1 MKKITLLTL
10 LCAMLAIPLGY
21 SQSFSTGVEIGNNQ
35 TPREAQLD
43 NTTFFGEPSRNTE
56 IITQYSALETITHN
70 TSNALETGFR
80 CTAGNNSFYRDFDLA
95 GGFGIDN
102 DFEVVGVEFVPWFNG
117 GPATSMEVTLNIY
130 STPTG
135 TFPGGDLTL
144 KGTTTVTVDIAD
156 NFTLL
161 TIPVTAIV
169 PAGLSMVY
177 EVAILGDG
185 ANDHFIVANNQP
197 QTGPSYWSSPAG
209 GVSCDFPIVDL
220 AVQFGTNMSLI
231 MNVIGEEI
239 IPPPGP
245 QTTTA
250 FCAESPEVPQTFGG
264 GNNPNAFVYTALS
277 STTNPGDTHEFN
289 FGVDGAYELSKL
301 TITLVAPNSAN
312 LITYYIQNQNGDSHL
327 LGAFRGGTTGLDTVQ
342 DLVFSDDGVS
352 FSDWA
357 GGTPAPEGYKPEG
370 GSFEAF
376 LAGMDV
382 DQDWFVNIESASGT
396 EESNVSAVCWNL
408 IYNTGAF
415 PTIVC
420 PVDILA
426 SNTVDLC
433 SAVVN
438 YSMPTGTG
446 GTITNDDP
454 TQVPG
459 STFDVGETLVSFT
472 NTNTFGGTAVC
483 STLITV
489 EDIQLPVAVAN
500 VGITVTLDEFGV
512 AFLAPSDM
520 LSGSTD
526 NCEVVLWETS
536 NLGIFDCAM
545 LGNFTLQGWVYDEA
559 LNMSEVI
566 EFDVLVID
574 DMAPVIECIGEPVSI
589 TVSHNAENNIE
600 AGYAV
605 ACPTGDNLFA
615 RRFVLADFGIT
626 EEFAFSTGKF
636 GVQSTDAALDVTV
649 NIWDV
654 SAGFPAGY
662 PGNATLL
669 GSQVVNVPDGT
680 ANSVISYNFTTPVV
694 VPVGVTTIIV
704 EVSKDGPEAFFLG
717 GTATLADESY
727 LASVTCGLAEYA
739 TATSIGFPDANYYIT
754 AKGANTSSVVLPYQI
769 TLDDQGF
776 ALVAASDL
784 IGNVEDNCVSWTA
797 ASAVAGDC
805 DQTNPNDGTFE
816 NGFNCSSATDFRV
829 ANDIIVEAEGV
840 FVADHITASIFSA
853 AATIASV
860 DVLYHTNAAGLP
872 GDELFSHTMAPT
884 SQSVIGENFGLSVH
898 EIKLSVPEYTF
909 YGGQGSSTTYWVE
922 LKVTDSDGGG
932 GVYWVVT
939 SSSSIG
945 LPVALFNGGWSLPD
959 PVMDGVMSIEGTCQG
974 SSGFAFDCSTLGIQE
989 VEVFVTD
996 LAGNTSSCVAT
1007 VEVIDDIAP
1016 VITCGPG
1023 DGLTT
1028 VTEDFESTTG
1038 STPPTG
1044 WSNDIVVGNWDWK
1057 FGSGTMPN
1065 SDDFPTNAAIFDDD
1079 AAGAGEVNAATLTSP
1094 SHDLSGA
1101 DSASMSYDYTLD
1113 ELGAGEVLIVSAW
1126 DGSAWAQIALY
1137 DADVIPPTNSGPN
1150 DVTSMLNA
1158 DFKMRFTFD
1167 DNDTWG
1173 WGAGID
1179 NVDLTV
1185 VSAQAAPYQITLDDQ
1200 GFALVA
1206 ASDLIGNVEDNCV
1219 SWTAASAVA
1228 GDCDQTNPNDGTF
1241 ENGFNCSSAT
1251 DFRVANDII
1260 VEAEGVFVA
1269 DHITASI
1276 FSAAAT
1282 IASVDVLYHTN
1293 AAGLPGDELFSHT
1306 MAPTSQSVIG
1316 ENFGLSVHEIK
1327 LSVPEYTFYGGQGSS
1342 TTYWVELKVT
1352 DSDGGGGVYWVVTSS
1367 SSIGLPVALFNGGWS
1382 LPDPVMDGVMSIE
1395 GTCQGSSGFAF
1406 DCSTLGIQEVE
1417 VFVTDLA
1424 GNTSSCVATVEV
1436 IDDIAPVITC
1446 GPGDG
1451 LTTVTEDF
1459 ESTTGSTP
1467 PTGWSND
1474 IVVGNWDWKF
1484 GSGTMPNSDDFP
1496 TNAAIFDDDAA
1507 GAGEVN
1513 AATLT
1518 SPSHD
1523 LSGADSASMSYDY
1536 TLDELGAGEVL
1547 IVSAWDGSAWAQIA
1561 LYDADVIPP
1570 TNSGP
1575 MDVSSLMNADFKMRF
1590 TFDDAGSWGWGAGID
1605 NVSLTYANPP
1615 TTSDVVVVLGED
1627 GTATLVAGD
1636 YLSEQYDACGI
1647 DVLTA
1652 DRYTY
1657 SCEDLLAGPITVTV
1671 TAVDGSG
1678 NASVCQA
1685 TVVVV
1690 DTMAPAFTCPD
1701 DQSVMLDPDGTHT
1714 VVDYWDS
1721 IVVTDNCT
1729 EAVILLTQDP
1739 APGTVLGFGMQD
1751 IVLTATDDYGNVTTC
1766 TFVLDLTILGTQD
1779 NELNN
1784 AISLYPNPANEQVT
1798 ISNSSN
1804 IALETAMIY
1813 DLNGKLVSQIN
1824 LQNMQSE
1831 KVINVATFA
1840 TGVYMVY
1847 ITGEQSSV
1855 VKRLIKE

>member
-1 MKKITLLTL
+1 MKKITLNLLVFLLTVTFWQVNAQNVL
-10 LCAMLAIPLGY
+10 LEEGFDDGVLPTDWAVEALPDNAYAIVGNCGTSLFSFTCQNGTTYNAPTNANWVGNIASINDDDAGPGQVGTGRLTTKKIDLSGAGGDELTFDYSVNNSGGEFAVEGY
-21 SQSFSTGVEIGNNQ
+21 DGTSWIRLHTDTG
-35 TPREAQLD
+35 D
-43 NTTFFGEPSRNTE
+43 NSASP
-56 IITQYSALETITHN
+56 IIDITAF
-70 TSNALETGFR
+70 SNANFQLRFE
-80 CTAGNNSFYRDFDLA
+80 YDD
-95 GGFGIDN
+95 GGAWAWGAGIDN
-102 DFEVVGVEFVPWFNG
+102 IKVTEFV
-117 GPATSMEVTLNIY
+117 
-130 STPTG
+130 
-135 TFPGGDLTL
+135 
-144 KGTTTVTVDIAD
+144 
-156 NFTLL
+156 
-161 TIPVTAIV
+161 
-169 PAGLSMVY
+169 
-177 EVAILGDG
+177 
-185 ANDHFIVANNQP
+185 
-197 QTGPSYWSSPAG
+197 
-209 GVSCDFPIVDL
+209 
-220 AVQFGTNMSLI
+220 
-231 MNVIGEEI
+231 
-239 IPPPGP
+239 PPGP

-277 STTNPGDTHEFN
+277 STTNPGDTGEFN

-396 EESNVSAVCWNL
+396 EESNVSAVCWDL

-574 DMAPVIECIGEPVSI
+574 DMAPVITCIGAPGTQTFSQNF
-589 TVSHNAENNIE
+589 NA
-600 AGYAV
+600 
-605 ACPTGDNLFA
+605 
-615 RRFVLADFGIT
+615 
-626 EEFAFSTGKF
+626 
-636 GVQSTDAALDVTV
+636 
-649 NIWDV
+649 
-654 SAGFPAGY
+654 
-662 PGNATLL
+662 
-669 GSQVVNVPDGT
+669 
-680 ANSVISYNFTTPVV
+680 
-694 VPVGVTTIIV
+694 VPV
-704 EVSKDGPEAFFLG
+704 
-717 GTATLADESY
+717 
-727 LASVTCGLAEYA
+727 
-739 TATSIGFPDANYYIT
+739 
-754 AKGANTSSVVLPYQI
+754 
-769 TLDDQGF
+769 
-776 ALVAASDL
+776 
-784 IGNVEDNCVSWTA
+784 
-797 ASAVAGDC
+797 
-805 DQTNPNDGTFE
+805 
-816 NGFNCSSATDFRV
+816 
-829 ANDIIVEAEGV
+829 
-840 FVADHITASIFSA
+840 
-853 AATIASV
+853 
-860 DVLYHTNAAGLP
+860 
-872 GDELFSHTMAPT
+872 
-884 SQSVIGENFGLSVH
+884 
-898 EIKLSVPEYTF
+898 
-909 YGGQGSSTTYWVE
+909 
-922 LKVTDSDGGG
+922 
-932 GVYWVVT
+932 
-939 SSSSIG
+939 
-945 LPVALFNGGWSLPD
+945 
-959 PVMDGVMSIEGTCQG
+959 
-974 SSGFAFDCSTLGIQE
+974 
-989 VEVFVTD
+989 
-996 LAGNTSSCVAT
+996 
-1007 VEVIDDIAP
+1007 
-1016 VITCGPG
+1016 
-1023 DGLTT
+1023 
-1028 VTEDFESTTG
+1028 G
-1038 STPPTG
+1038 STPPAG
-1044 WSNDIVVGNWDWK
+1044 WSNDIVVGDWDWK
-1057 FGSGTMPN
+1057 FGSGDMPN
-1065 SDDFPTNAAIFDDD
+1065 SEGFTTPAVIFDDD
-1079 AAGAGEVNAATLTSP
+1079 AAGAGQVNAATLTSP
-1094 SHDLSGA
+1094 SYDLSDA
-1101 DSASMSYDYTLD
+1101 SVESASFSYEYTLD

-1126 DGSAWAQIALY
+1126 DGAAWAQIALY

-1260 VEAEGVFVA
+1260 VESEGVFVV

-1276 FSAAAT
+1276 FANGG
-1282 IASVDVLYHTN
+1282 IASVDIIYHADN
-1293 AAGLPGDELFSHT
+1293 AGLPGDELFTHT
-1306 MAPTSQSVIG
+1306 MAPTSQAVIG
-1316 ENFGLSVHEIK
+1316 SNFGIDVNEIQ
-1327 LSVPEYTFYGGQGSS
+1327 LSVPEYTFFGGQGES
-1342 TTYWVELKVT
+1342 TRYWIELSVT
-1352 DSDGGGGVYWVVTSS
+1352 DGGATGTVFWVITSS
-1367 SSIGLPVALFNGGWS
+1367 SSIGEPIALFNGGWEF
-1382 LPDPVMDGVMSIE
+1382 PDPAFDGVMSVK
-1395 GTCQGSSGFAF
+1395 GTCQGSSSFAF

-1523 LSGADSASMSYDY
+1523 ISGADSASMSYDY
-1536 TLDELGAGEVL
+1536 SLDELGSETL
-1547 IVSAWDGSAWAQIA
+1547 IVSAWDGSAWVQIA

-1590 TFDDAGSWGWGAGID
+1590 TYDDGGAWGWGAGID

>member
-1 MKKITLLTL
+1 
-10 LCAMLAIPLGY
+10 MLAIPLGY

-43 NTTFFGEPSRNTE
+43 NTIFLGEPSRNTE
-56 IITQYSALETITHN
+56 IITQNSALEIITHN

-95 GGFGIDN
+95 GGFGIDD
-102 DFEVVGVEFVPWFNG
+102 DFEVVGVEFVPWFNS

-144 KGTTTVTVDIAD
+144 QGTTTVTVDIAD
-156 NFTLL
+156 NFNLL

-209 GVSCDFPIVDL
+209 GFSCDFPIVDL
-220 AVQFGTNMSLI
+220 AVAFGTNMSLI
-231 MNVIGEEI
+231 MNVIGEELE
-239 IPPPGP
+239 PVSNS
-245 QTTTA
+245 A
-250 FCAESPEVPQTFGG
+250 FCTEQVPHDFMPPVATSLSTFVTSSPNSGDQEIIGTGLGQYTLANVTINSISESAESRAYALQS
-264 GNNPNAFVYTALS
+264 PNGTILLLDAF
-277 STTNPGDTHEFN
+277 
-289 FGVDGAYELSKL
+289 
-301 TITLVAPNSAN
+301 
-312 LITYYIQNQNGDSHL
+312 NG
-327 LGAFRGGTTGLDTVQ
+327 GLDGLEVAV
-342 DLVFSDDGVS
+342 DLVFTDSSLNDITNWTGDAPLSDYAPQGGDFASTFAGENINGDWFLITDSDPSNQVGGIINSFCVS
-352 FSDWA
+352 FELST
-357 GGTPAPEGYKPEG
+357 GNPPVITCPAD
-370 GSFEAF
+370 
-376 LAGMDV
+376 MMV
-382 DQDWFVNIESASGT
+382 
-396 EESNVSAVCWNL
+396 
-408 IYNTGAF
+408 
-415 PTIVC
+415 
-420 PVDILA
+420 

-438 YSMPTGTG
+438 YSLPTGTG
-446 GTITNDDP
+446 GTITIDDP
-454 TQVPG
+454 AQATG
-459 STFDVGETLVSFT
+459 SSFAVGTHVVSYTST
-472 NTNTFGGTAVC
+472 NIYGATSSC
-483 STLITV
+483 SFNITV
-489 EDIQLPVAVAN
+489 EDVQLPVAIAN
-500 VGITVTLDEFGV
+500 VGLTVTLDEFGV
-512 AFLAPSDM
+512 AFLAPSEM

-526 NCEVVLWETS
+526 NCEVVFWETS
-536 NLGIFDCAM
+536 NLGFFDCSM
-545 LGNFTLQGWVYDEA
+545 IGNHTLQGSVYDEA

-727 LASVTCGLAEYA
+727 LASVTCGLPEYA

-816 NGFNCSSATDFRV
+816 NGFNCSSATDFRT

-860 DVLYHTNAAGLP
+860 DVIYYTNAAGLP
-872 GDELFSHTMAPT
+872 GDELFSHTMAPDE
-884 SQSVIGENFGLSVH
+884 QSVIGENFGLSVH
-898 EIKLSVPEYTF
+898 EIHLHVPEYTF
-909 YGGQGSSTTYWVE
+909 YGGQGSSTRYWVE

-959 PVMDGVMSIEGTCQG
+959 PAMDGVMSIEGTCQG
-974 SSGFAFDCSTLGIQE
+974 SSDFAFDCSSLGIQE

-996 LAGNTSSCVAT
+996 LAGNTSSCTAT

-1038 STPPTG
+1038 STPPAG

-1094 SHDLSGA
+1094 SHDISGA

-1113 ELGAGEVLIVSAW
+1113 ELGAGE
-1126 DGSAWAQIALY
+1126 
-1137 DADVIPPTNSGPN
+1137 T
-1150 DVTSMLNA
+1150 
-1158 DFKMRFTFD
+1158 
-1167 DNDTWG
+1167 
-1173 WGAGID
+1173 
-1179 NVDLTV
+1179 
-1185 VSAQAAPYQITLDDQ
+1185 
-1200 GFALVA
+1200 
-1206 ASDLIGNVEDNCV
+1206 
-1219 SWTAASAVA
+1219 
-1228 GDCDQTNPNDGTF
+1228 
-1241 ENGFNCSSAT
+1241 
-1251 DFRVANDII
+1251 
-1260 VEAEGVFVA
+1260 
-1269 DHITASI
+1269 
-1276 FSAAAT
+1276 
-1282 IASVDVLYHTN
+1282 
-1293 AAGLPGDELFSHT
+1293 
-1306 MAPTSQSVIG
+1306 
-1316 ENFGLSVHEIK
+1316 
-1327 LSVPEYTFYGGQGSS
+1327 
-1342 TTYWVELKVT
+1342 
-1352 DSDGGGGVYWVVTSS
+1352 
-1367 SSIGLPVALFNGGWS
+1367 
-1382 LPDPVMDGVMSIE
+1382 
-1395 GTCQGSSGFAF
+1395 
-1406 DCSTLGIQEVE
+1406 
-1417 VFVTDLA
+1417 
-1424 GNTSSCVATVEV
+1424 
-1436 IDDIAPVITC
+1436 
-1446 GPGDG
+1446 
-1451 LTTVTEDF
+1451 
-1459 ESTTGSTP
+1459 
-1467 PTGWSND
+1467 
-1474 IVVGNWDWKF
+1474 
-1484 GSGTMPNSDDFP
+1484 
-1496 TNAAIFDDDAA
+1496 
-1507 GAGEVN
+1507 
-1513 AATLT
+1513 
-1518 SPSHD
+1518 
-1523 LSGADSASMSYDY
+1523 
-1536 TLDELGAGEVL
+1536 L

-1605 NVSLTYANPP
+1605 NVSLTYAAPP

-1657 SCEDLLAGPITVTV
+1657 SCEDLLVGPITVTV

-1701 DQSVMLDPDGTHT
+1701 DQSMPVDSDGTHT

-1721 IVVTDNCT
+1721 IEVTDNCNDP
-1729 EAVILLTQDP
+1729 VILLTQDP
-1739 APGTVLGFGMQD
+1739 APGTQLGFGMHD
-1751 IVLTATDDYGNVTTC
+1751 VVLTATDDYGNVTTC

>member
-56 IITQYSALETITHN
+56 IITQYSALEIITHN

-144 KGTTTVTVDIAD
+144 EGTTTVTVDIAD

-239 IPPPGP
+239 ITAPGP

-301 TITLVAPNSAN
+301 TITLVAPNSAD
-312 LITYYIQNQNGDSHL
+312 LITYNIQNQNGDSHL

-396 EESNVSAVCWNL
+396 EESTVSAVCWEL
-408 IYNTGAF
+408 IYNTGTP

-459 STFDVGETLVSFT
+459 STFDVGTTLVSFT

-1094 SHDLSGA
+1094 SHDISGA

-1113 ELGAGEVLIVSAW
+1113 ELGAGE
-1126 DGSAWAQIALY
+1126 
-1137 DADVIPPTNSGPN
+1137 T
-1150 DVTSMLNA
+1150 
-1158 DFKMRFTFD
+1158 
-1167 DNDTWG
+1167 
-1173 WGAGID
+1173 
-1179 NVDLTV
+1179 
-1185 VSAQAAPYQITLDDQ
+1185 
-1200 GFALVA
+1200 
-1206 ASDLIGNVEDNCV
+1206 
-1219 SWTAASAVA
+1219 
-1228 GDCDQTNPNDGTF
+1228 
-1241 ENGFNCSSAT
+1241 
-1251 DFRVANDII
+1251 
-1260 VEAEGVFVA
+1260 
-1269 DHITASI
+1269 
-1276 FSAAAT
+1276 
-1282 IASVDVLYHTN
+1282 
-1293 AAGLPGDELFSHT
+1293 
-1306 MAPTSQSVIG
+1306 
-1316 ENFGLSVHEIK
+1316 
-1327 LSVPEYTFYGGQGSS
+1327 
-1342 TTYWVELKVT
+1342 
-1352 DSDGGGGVYWVVTSS
+1352 
-1367 SSIGLPVALFNGGWS
+1367 
-1382 LPDPVMDGVMSIE
+1382 
-1395 GTCQGSSGFAF
+1395 
-1406 DCSTLGIQEVE
+1406 
-1417 VFVTDLA
+1417 
-1424 GNTSSCVATVEV
+1424 
-1436 IDDIAPVITC
+1436 
-1446 GPGDG
+1446 
-1451 LTTVTEDF
+1451 
-1459 ESTTGSTP
+1459 
-1467 PTGWSND
+1467 
-1474 IVVGNWDWKF
+1474 
-1484 GSGTMPNSDDFP
+1484 
-1496 TNAAIFDDDAA
+1496 
-1507 GAGEVN
+1507 
-1513 AATLT
+1513 
-1518 SPSHD
+1518 
-1523 LSGADSASMSYDY
+1523 
-1536 TLDELGAGEVL
+1536 L